1 MGQKTET
8 KKPDP
13 EGVYWI
19 HIELDVKGKSKRSC
33 SRIAKGIAQEI
44 RKQPHIKDVALIPD
58 EKLMNMIGRA
68 IYGAYS
74 DGRKAAR

>member
-33 SRIAKGIAQEI
+33 SR
-44 RKQPHIKDVALIPD
+44 
-58 EKLMNMIGRA
+58 
-68 IYGAYS
+68 GA
-74 DGRKAAR
+74 DPGRKDDEYDRKSDLWRVLRWKKGRPLRRIADAG